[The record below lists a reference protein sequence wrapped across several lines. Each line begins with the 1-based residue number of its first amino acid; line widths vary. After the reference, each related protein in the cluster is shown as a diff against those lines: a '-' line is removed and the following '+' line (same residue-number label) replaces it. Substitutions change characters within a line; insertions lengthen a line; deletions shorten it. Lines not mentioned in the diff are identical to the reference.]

1 MTPKSWYAMETE
13 DVTFIEKI
21 MPIKSPGSFIS
32 RYFNENGYFFREK
45 LGRFYASLC
54 GNFIIL
60 LTVIMVLFIA
70 IKGLSSFTGKHP
82 LSLLEFLF
90 SNHWLPDASLSE
102 GGPKFGSLAFII
114 GSISVSGLAVFF
126 SAPLAIAAAIL
137 IAVIA
142 PKQGEKYLRPLLE
155 LFTGIPSIVYGWVG
169 LSLLVPWIR
178 NHVGG
183 LGFSL
188 LAGSLVLALMI
199 LPTITTLATDAL
211 QALPPIY
218 TEGSYA
224 LGATRWQTIY
234 RILLPAAQSRILI
247 GITLG
252 MTRAFG
258 EALAV
263 QMVIGNSVRI
273 PDSLLNSMS
282 TLTSIITM
290 DMGNTV
296 MGTGWNN
303 TLWTMALLLLLITFG
318 FILIIKMLGKQN
330 MGNHANNA

>member
-1 MTPKSWYAMETE
+1 MGTAAA
-13 DVTFIEKI
+13 
-21 MPIKSPGSFIS
+21 SFLQKKLRMITTDTS
-32 RYFNENGYFFREK
+32 INRRSNAHDNFFREK
-45 LGRFYASLC
+45 LGRSYATLC
-54 GNFIIL
+54 GSVIIF
-60 LTVIMVLFIA
+60 LTVVMVLFITL
-70 IKGLSSFTGKHP
+70 KGLTSFTGNHP
-82 LSLLEFLF
+82 LSPLEFLF
-90 SNHWLPDASLSE
+90 SNQWHPDASVNE
-102 GGPKFGSLAFII
+102 GGPKFGALAFII
-114 GSISVSGLAVFF
+114 GSISVSGLAVIF
-126 SAPLAIAAAIL
+126 SAPLAVAAAIL
-137 IAVIA
+137 IAIIA
-142 PKQGEKYLRPLLE
+142 PKPGENFLRPMLE

-211 QALPPIY
+211 QAVPHSY

-234 RILLPAAQSRILI
+234 RILLPAARSRILI

-252 MTRAFG
+252 TTRAFG

-273 PDSLLNSMS
+273 PDSLLGSMS

-303 TLWTMALLLLLITFG
+303 ALWTMALVLLLITFG
-318 FILIIKMLGKQN
+318 FIVIIKVLGKQN
-330 MGNHANNA
+330 SENNAKTA

>member
-1 MTPKSWYAMETE
+1 MNVVDKNLLPKTN
-13 DVTFIEKI
+13 KI
-21 MPIKSPGSFIS
+21 KPIGCLINRGSS
-32 RYFNENGYFFREK
+32 GYGYFFREK
-45 LGRFYASLC
+45 LGHYYSTLC
-54 GNFIIL
+54 GSLIIF
-60 LTVIMVLFIA
+60 LTVVMVLFITV
-70 IKGLSSFTGKHP
+70 KGLTAFSGNHP

-90 SNHWLPDASLSE
+90 SSHWQPDASF
-102 GGPKFGSLAFII
+102 PQFGALAFIL
-114 GSISVSGLAVFF
+114 GSVSVSGLAILF

-137 IAVIA
+137 IAIIA
-142 PKQGEKYLRPLLE
+142 PKPGEYFFRPVLE
-155 LFTGIPSIVYGWVG
+155 VFTGIPSVVYGWVG

-178 NHVGG
+178 NHFGG

-199 LPTITTLATDAL
+199 LPTIATLATDAL
-211 QALPPIY
+211 QALPDSY

-234 RILLPAAQSRILI
+234 RLLLPAARSRILI

-252 MTRAFG
+252 ITRAFG

-263 QMVIGNSVRI
+263 QMVIGNSIRI
-273 PDSLLNSMS
+273 PGSLLNPIS

-296 MGTGWNN
+296 MGSEWNN
-303 TLWTMALLLLLITFG
+303 ALWTMALLLLLITFG
-318 FILIIKMLGKQN
+318 FILVIKILGAQ
-330 MGNHANNA
+330 GREGEGSHA

>member
-1 MTPKSWYAMETE
+1 MSVPMKRLLHKLLPSAAS
-13 DVTFIEKI
+13 KI
-21 MPIKSPGSFIS
+21 LLNRCSTK
-32 RYFNENGYFFREK
+32 RGYFFREK
-45 LGRFYASLC
+45 LGRYYATLC
-54 GNFIIL
+54 GSIIIL
-60 LTVIMVLFIA
+60 LTVVMVLFIA
-70 IKGLSSFTGKHP
+70 YKGLSAFTGKHP
-82 LSLLEFLF
+82 LSMLKFLF
-90 SNHWLPDASLSE
+90 STHWQPDAASNE
-102 GGPKFGSLAFII
+102 GGPQFGTLAFII
-114 GSISVSGLAVFF
+114 GSVSVSGLAVIF

-142 PKQGEKYLRPLLE
+142 PKPGEYFLRPVLE

-178 NHVGG
+178 NYFGG

-211 QALPPIY
+211 QALPFSY
-218 TEGSYA
+218 MEGSYA

-234 RILLPAAQSRILI
+234 RIFIPAARFRILI

-252 MTRAFG
+252 ITRAFG

-263 QMVIGNSVRI
+263 QMVIGNSIRI
-273 PDSLLNSMS
+273 PGSLLSSMS
-282 TLTSIITM
+282 TITSIITM

-296 MGTGWNN
+296 MGTAWNN
-303 TLWTMALLLLLITFG
+303 ALWAMALLLLLITFG
-318 FILIIKMLGKQN
+318 FIVIIKKLGSQGLEENSKN
-330 MGNHANNA
+330 V